1 MVTPGATAPHLQEQP
16 LIATLYD
23 IHGNLAAL
31 EAVLAEMP
39 DVATIVIGGDIVAP
53 GPQPAETLELLREL
67 DARVRWLRGN
77 ADRELDPNEP
87 GLAPPGTFDAAR
99 EALSDEQMSYLVGL
113 PPTVQIGRTLYCH
126 ASPRNDL
133 DIFTERTP
141 EEQIAFLF
149 ADVDADVVVCGH
161 THMQFDR
168 TIAGK
173 RVVNSGSV
181 GRPYGDE
188 PGAFWT
194 LDLEP
199 RRTEYAGMPAPEMNR
214 EEWLAYCAPHAVKS

>member
-1 MVTPGATAPHLQEQP
+1 M
-16 LIATLYD
+16 IATLYD

-31 EAVLAEMP
+31 EAVLAEVP
-39 DVATIVIGGDIVAP
+39 DEATIVIGGDVVATGSHP
-53 GPQPAETLELLREL
+53 SETLELLRGMG
-67 DARVRWLRGN
+67 DRVKWLRGN
-77 ADRELDPNEP
+77 ADRELMPGEP
-87 GLAPPGTFDAAR
+87 GLAPPGVLDSTIAA
-99 EALSDEQMSYLVGL
+99 LTIEQIEFLYRN

-133 DIFTERTP
+133 DVFTERTP
-141 EEQIAFLF
+141 EERIAFLF

-168 TIAGK
+168 TVAGK
-173 RVVNSGSV
+173 RVINSGSV

-199 RRTEYAGMPAPEMNR
+199 RRTEYMGMPAPEINR
-214 EEWLAYCAPHAVKS
+214 DEWLAYCEPLEVRS

>member
-1 MVTPGATAPHLQEQP
+1 M
-16 LIATLYD
+16 IATLYD

-31 EAVLAEMP
+31 EAVLAEVP
-39 DVATIVIGGDIVAP
+39 DDATIVIGGDVVAV
-53 GPQPAETLELLREL
+53 GPHPSETLELLRGL
-67 DARVRWLRGN
+67 GDRVRWLRGN
-77 ADRELDPNEP
+77 ADRELKLEE
-87 GLAPPGTFDAAR
+87 GRAPIEVLVPTI
-99 EALSDEQMSYLVGL
+99 EALAEEQIDFLWRN

-126 ASPRNDL
+126 ASPRNDV
-133 DIFTERTP
+133 DIFTEETP

-149 ADVDADVVVCGH
+149 EGVDADVIVCGH

-168 TIAGK
+168 EVAGK

-194 LDLEP
+194 LNLEP
-199 RRTEYAGMPAPEMNR
+199 RRTEYTGMPAPDMNR
-214 EEWLAYCAPHAVKS
+214 AGWLEYCAQYAVTE

>member
-1 MVTPGATAPHLQEQP
+1 VAV
-16 LIATLYD
+16 ATLYD

-31 EAVLAEMP
+31 EAVLAEVP
-39 DVATIVIGGDIVAP
+39 EDATIVVGGDICV
-53 GPQPAETLELLREL
+53 GGEDPAGALERLRRFG
-67 DARVRWLRGN
+67 DRVVWVRGN
-77 ADRELDPNEP
+77 ADRELTP
-87 GLAPPGTFDAAR
+87 GEKGFAPPG
-99 EALSDEQMSYLVGL
+99 ALDPTRAVLTNEQIDFLYGL
-113 PPTVQIGRTLYCH
+113 PPTQQLGDVLYCH

-149 ADVDADVVVCGH
+149 EDVEAATVVCGH

-168 TIAGK
+168 EIAGK

-199 RRTEYAGMPAPEMNR
+199 RRTEYAAMQVPEMSR
-214 EEWLAYCAPHAVKS
+214 EAWLDFCDAHAVER

>member
-1 MVTPGATAPHLQEQP
+1 M
-16 LIATLYD
+16 IATLYD

-31 EAVLAEMP
+31 EAVLAEVP
-39 DVATIVIGGDIVAP
+39 DEATIVIGGDIVAGGRHP
-53 GPQPAETLELLREL
+53 VETLELLRGMG
-67 DARVRWLRGN
+67 DRVRMLRGN
-77 ADRELDPNEP
+77 SDRELDPNEP
-87 GLAPPGTFDAAR
+87 GLAPPGVLDATR
-99 EALSDEQMSYLVGL
+99 EALSDEQTTFLLTL
-113 PPTVQIGRTLYCH
+113 PPTLQIGRTLYCH

-133 DIFTERTP
+133 DVFTERTA

-149 ADVDADVVVCGH
+149 ADVDADVIVCGH

-181 GRPYGDE
+181 GSPCGDE

-194 LDLEP
+194 LDLAP
-199 RRTEYAGMPAPEMNR
+199 RRTEYAGMRAPEMNR
-214 EEWLAYCAPHAVKS
+214 EERFAFCAPLEVSS